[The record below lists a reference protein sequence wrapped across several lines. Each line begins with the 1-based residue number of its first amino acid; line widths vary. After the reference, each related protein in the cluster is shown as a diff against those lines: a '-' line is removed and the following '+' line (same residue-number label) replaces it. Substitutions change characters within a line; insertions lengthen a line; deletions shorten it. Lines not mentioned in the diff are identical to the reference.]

1 MTGPKVDIGRDLV
14 VFVSSQ
20 TGLTLS
26 DAAGESYPEAADAI
40 RVIGSSA
47 SGTMAYNPRED
58 KFGTA
63 TAVPGIQQKRTAEG
77 SIDGYV
83 MPSGTRTT
91 APDIDELLTSS
102 GWEKVDRSGTTTT
115 CGGSSTEVLLD
126 VGSTSGF
133 EVGDAVI
140 VETSATSELYEMRR
154 IVSINAP
161 SDQLFVEPP
170 LSFSPPVNA
179 NVKGAIAYKP
189 SDVRDSD
196 EDALCAWILN
206 NNSADRLG
214 GWTPGALSLTMGG
227 EDAARFSISGT
238 ARRQDRLFQTELA
251 AQLVTGGT
259 SVTIT
264 VNDGLASAGDLVNT
278 YWTFDDGATTA
289 ETVKLTA
296 ISGVTWT
303 ITRAQLSTSDPGTT
317 WAAGTKLQPYRPT
330 GTYAGDP
337 VPATS
342 GQMVFATYGGTTP
355 IELQCSEATLDCGF
369 GLAYREDIMGDS
381 YKVGGY
387 VMSPR
392 EVSAT
397 LSGWTLYEN
406 NMKAAMQAFQTTDIA
421 GSSSQQ
427 ITVAVVCGQTEG
439 KMFGWVAP
447 RLRTTDVSLDRG
459 AEEVTLDLAGRCEGT
474 SSGEDEIV
482 LMFG

>member
-1 MTGPKVDIGRDLV
+1 MPGPKVDIGRDLS
-14 VFVSSQ
+14 VFISSQ
-20 TGLTLS
+20 SGLTLS
-26 DAAGESYPEAADAI
+26 DTAGESYPEAADAI

-77 SIDGYV
+77 SIEGYV

-179 NVKGAIAYKP
+179 NVKGAIAFKP
-189 SDVRDSD
+189 SDVRDSS
-196 EDALCAWILN
+196 EAALCAWILN

-251 AQLVTGGT
+251 SQLVTGGA
-259 SVTIT
+259 SVAIT

-303 ITRAQLSTSDPGTT
+303 ITREQLSTSDPGTT